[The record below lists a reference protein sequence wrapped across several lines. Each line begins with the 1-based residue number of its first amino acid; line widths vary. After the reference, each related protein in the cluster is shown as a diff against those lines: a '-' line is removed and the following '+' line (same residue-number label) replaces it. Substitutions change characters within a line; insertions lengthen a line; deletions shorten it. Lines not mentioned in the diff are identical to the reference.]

1 MKINQTISL
10 RGWQKKAFE
19 HWLKNSLS
27 GVFSVVTGGG
37 KTIFGLYCVSYMFE
51 QDIIDSVIIV
61 VPTKTL
67 QDQWYSNIIQNSNC
81 NSKDISLDRKK
92 IKSINIITN
101 LSAQKLDF
109 NLISKRC
116 AIVLDECHRYG
127 TSSNEFFL
135 KHKFLSKI
143 GLTATLERKY
153 DDGIEKYITPNVG
166 KVIYDYSV
174 KNAIEDGV
182 VEPYKMVYLRTHFTE
197 EEKFEYKEISN
208 KISRLYARLQTV
220 KDGASVDKLKSS
232 IEILSFKRSRL
243 VNESTQRLY
252 VATKLILNNICRK
265 KIVFCESIKQA
276 EEIKTE
282 CKNNNLDTLIYHSR
296 MRQSDRISVLNDFQS
311 NYFHTLI
318 GCKALDEGFDVP
330 DIDFGIIVSQTKTSR
345 QRIQRLGR
353 TIRKSKG
360 KIKPII
366 YTLYTTEEEYSSLY
380 EEQFNNPE
388 IEVEW
393 KEVI

>member
-10 RGWQKKAFE
+10 RGWQNKAFE
-19 HWLKNSLS
+19 RWIENSLN

-37 KTIFGLYCVSYMFE
+37 KTIFGLYCISYMFE
-51 QDIIDSVIIV
+51 NDIIDSVIIV

-67 QDQWYSNIIQNSNC
+67 QDQWYSNIIQNSDCQPN
-81 NSKDISLDRKK
+81 DISLNRKK
-92 IKSINIITN
+92 IKPIVIITN
-101 LSAQKLDF
+101 ISAQKIDF
-109 NLISKRC
+109 NLVSSRC

-127 TSSNEFFL
+127 TVSNEKFL
-135 KHKFLSKI
+135 KQKFLSKI

-153 DDGIEKYITPNVG
+153 DDGIEKFITPYVG
-166 KVIYDYSV
+166 KVIYDYSI
-174 KNAIEDGV
+174 KNAIADGV
-182 VEPYKMVYLRTHFTE
+182 VEPYKMIYLRTHFTDE
-197 EEKFEYKEISN
+197 EMVEYKEISN
-208 KISRLYARLQTV
+208 KISRLYARLQTI
-220 KDGASVDKLKSS
+220 KDGASKDKLKSS

-252 VATKLILNNICRK
+252 VATKLILTNLSRK

-282 CKNNNLDTLIYHSR
+282 CKKNNLQTSIYHSD

-311 NYFHTLI
+311 NFFHTLI